1 MEDQQSIKNIDRN
14 YIGHG
19 IYRENILD
27 NYKNPRN
34 LGRIENADAE
44 FRDFNPV
51 CGDELSIGIKF
62 NSHAINDV
70 KIIPRGCA
78 ISVASA
84 SILSEFIKGKTKD
97 EIKNLK
103 NEDVFNMLGIE
114 LSPIRVKCALLPL
127 VTLKK
132 AVYGFDKI
140 KYTEN
145 GE

>member
-1 MEDQQSIKNIDRN
+1 MEETADRN
-14 YIGHG
+14 YIGYG

-34 LGRIENADAE
+34 FGKIENADIT
-44 FRDFNPV
+44 FRDFNPI
-51 CGDELSIGIKF
+51 CGDELTINLKF
-62 NSHAINDV
+62 NSHTIKEI
-70 KIIPRGCA
+70 KIMPKGCA

-84 SILSEFIKGKTKD
+84 SILSEFIRGKTKE
-97 EIKNLK
+97 EIKNIK

-132 AVYGFDKI
+132 AIYGVDKI
-140 KYTEN
+140 KYRGN

>member
-1 MEDQQSIKNIDRN
+1 MIKMEETADRN
-14 YIGHG
+14 YIGYG

-34 LGRIENADAE
+34 FGKIENADIT
-44 FRDFNPV
+44 FRDFNPI
-51 CGDELSIGIKF
+51 CGDELTINLKF
-62 NSHAINDV
+62 NSHTIKEI
-70 KIIPRGCA
+70 KIMPKGCA

-84 SILSEFIKGKTKD
+84 SILSEFIRGKTKE
-97 EIKNLK
+97 EIKNIK

-132 AVYGFDKI
+132 AIYGVDKI
-140 KYTEN
+140 KYRGN